1 MDLND
6 KIQARRTER
15 KQEEA
20 QRRDEESIEKKKAW
34 VQSGG
39 RKRLAKFT
47 AKIIMLPI
55 YALVVA
61 VLWLVVLSMMSL
73 LF

>member
-6 KIQARRTER
+6 KIQARRAER

-47 AKIIMLPI
+47 AKVMLLPG
-55 YALVVA
+55 YALVIA
-61 VLWLVVLSMMSL
+61 VLWLVVWSL
-73 LF
+73 KSLFF

>member
-1 MDLND
+1 MELNE

-20 QRRDEESIEKKKAW
+20 QRRNEESIEKKKAW

-39 RKRLAKFT
+39 RKRMAKFT
-47 AKIIMLPI
+47 AKIILLPV
-55 YALVVA
+55 YALIFA
-61 VLWLVVLSMMSL
+61 VLWLVVWSVKSV

>member
-1 MDLND
+1 MDLNE

-20 QRRDEESIEKKKAW
+20 QRRDKESIEKHKAW

-39 RKRLAKFT
+39 RKLLAKFT

-61 VLWLVVLSMMSL
+61 VLWLVVLSMKSL